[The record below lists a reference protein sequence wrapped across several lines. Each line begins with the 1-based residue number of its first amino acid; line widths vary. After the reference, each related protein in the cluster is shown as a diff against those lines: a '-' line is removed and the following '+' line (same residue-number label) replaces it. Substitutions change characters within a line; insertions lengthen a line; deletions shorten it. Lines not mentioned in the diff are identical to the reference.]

1 VTQIGVVEFPGTN
14 CMRETQAVLEA
25 AGARASLV
33 RWNDDPAR
41 WRDLDGFVLAGGF
54 AYEDRVRAGVIASK
68 MPLLDGIAAAVDA
81 GKPVLGVCTGAQVLV
96 ESGLVPGITPGSVE
110 IALAHNASPAWP
122 GYYCDWVHLR
132 CTSARGWLAG
142 CADQRPTLP
151 MPVGHGE
158 GCFTGSP
165 EFFADLERRGQIAL
179 RYVRP
184 DATPARGFPHN
195 PNASLQDAAG
205 VCDPSGR
212 VLAMM
217 PHPERAGW
225 LFQVP
230 ASLAGPWGARRR
242 SASAQALL
250 EAGPG
255 FVLYESFVQAATRTA
270 QGA

>member
-1 VTQIGVVEFPGTN
+1 VTQVGVVEFPGTN
-14 CMRETQAVLEA
+14 CMRETLAALEA

-68 MPLLDGIAAAVDA
+68 MPLLDAIAAAVDA
-81 GKPVLGVCTGAQVLV
+81 GKPVLGVCNGAQVLV
-96 ESGLVPGITPGSVE
+96 ESGLVPGIEPGRVE
-110 IALAHNASPAWP
+110 IALSRNAAPAWS

-132 CTSARGWLAG
+132 CTSPRGLLAG
-142 CADQRPTLP
+142 CADPGPTLP

-158 GCFTGSP
+158 GCFTGDP
-165 EFFADLERRGQIAL
+165 EFFADLGRRGQIVL
-179 RYVRP
+179 RYVQP
-184 DATPARGFPHN
+184 DGSPARGFPHN
-195 PNASLQDAAG
+195 PNASMQDAAG

-212 VLAMM
+212 VLALM
-217 PHPERAGW
+217 PHPERGAW

-230 ASLAGPWGARRR
+230 PSLAGPWGVRRR
-242 SASAQALL
+242 GAAGPALL
-250 EAGPG
+250 ASGPG
-255 FVLYESFVQAATRTA
+255 LLVYESVVQAATRAA